1 MTSNGQGRLWPRRAA
16 LLGAAAVAG
25 GLWLGAATAA
35 PLQERPPLHRAVASR
50 LRGETARPTPREF
63 SILRGIYLRPAP
75 DGGAVIATAGGRTVE
90 VRPGPDARLPAR
102 RPRPGD
108 RLLAIGRVVVAE
120 RGAEPGA
127 EPGDR
132 SDARGEFEAR
142 AVFLRRGFPL
152 LRDRL
157 GGGP

>member
-1 MTSNGQGRLWPRRAA
+1 MTSNGQGRPWPRRAA

-63 SILRGIYLRPAP
+63 TILRGIYLRPAP

-108 RLLAIGRVVVAE
+108 RLLAIGRAVVT
-120 RGAEPGA
+120 PGA